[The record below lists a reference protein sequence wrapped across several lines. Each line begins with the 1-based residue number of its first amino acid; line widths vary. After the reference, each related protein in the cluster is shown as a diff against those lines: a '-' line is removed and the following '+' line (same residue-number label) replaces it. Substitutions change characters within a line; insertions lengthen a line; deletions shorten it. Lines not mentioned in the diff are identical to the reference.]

1 MTAWIVVYAIGA
13 VQAALLALVLPR
25 HPHNRAANR
34 TMALWLGLVALDL
47 AVKAL
52 YLAEPTAPMFRLFRL
67 VALFPF
73 LYGTLFYLYVRA
85 LTTGRGLAWRDAVH
99 AAGFLVTLALHLPML
114 LASASD
120 NAGMFARWGNGN
132 WPHPLPGYD
141 LLLFGWGLSY
151 VAAALLRLHRYR
163 RRMRQRRADAD
174 RLALRWVE
182 VLALA
187 QIVIWCIA
195 VAHSLLRLPGIDYFL
210 IYGAVAAS
218 MCVLGYFSLAQVAV
232 PETAETSAG
241 EAGAD
246 GNADRTAGDD
256 TTDAVAAS
264 GDAREDARFPDV
276 EARLQRLMSE
286 QALYREP
293 ALAIGQLARRSGYPE
308 YLVSAVINRRLGSN
322 FCDYVNQ
329 LRVEAV
335 RERLADPDEARS
347 ILEIAYDC
355 GFTAKSTFNQA
366 FKRQVGRTPSEYR
379 RSATAASTAQRQ
391 SRG

>member
-1 MTAWIVVYAIGA
+1 MTFWIVVYAIGA

-25 HPHNRAANR
+25 HPDNRAANR

-47 AVKAL
+47 AVKAI
-52 YLAEPTAPMFRLFRL
+52 YLAEPNASLFRAFRF

-85 LTTGRGLAWRDAVH
+85 LTTGRGLGWRDLAH
-99 AAGFLVTLALHLPML
+99 ATGFALALAAHLPVL
-114 LASASD
+114 LAGSAD
-120 NAGMFARWGNGN
+120 NADMFARWGHGN
-132 WPHPLPGYD
+132 WPPLPGYD

-182 VLALA
+182 VLAIA

-195 VAHSLLRLPGIDYFL
+195 LAHGALNLPGVSYHL

-218 MCVLGYFSLAQVAV
+218 MCVLGYCSLAQAAV
-232 PETAETSAG
+232 PETTESADSG
-241 EAGAD
+241 G
-246 GNADRTAGDD
+246 
-256 TTDAVAAS
+256 DAVA
-264 GDAREDARFPDV
+264 GDAAARTHDDAMPDDAHEDARFPEV
-276 EARLQRLMSE
+276 EARLKRLMDE

-293 ALAIGQLARRSGYPE
+293 TLAIGQLARRSGYPE

-335 RERLADPDEARS
+335 RERLADPEEARG

-355 GFTAKSTFNQA
+355 GFTAKSTFNSA
-366 FKRQVGRTPSEYR
+366 FKRQLGRTPSEYR
-379 RSATAASTAQRQ
+379 RAATAASTAQREH
-391 SRG
+391 RD

>member
-1 MTAWIVVYAIGA
+1 
-13 VQAALLALVLPR
+13 
-25 HPHNRAANR
+25 
-34 TMALWLGLVALDL
+34 
-47 AVKAL
+47 
-52 YLAEPTAPMFRLFRL
+52 MFRAFRF

-73 LYGTLFYLYVRA
+73 LHGTLFYLYVRA

-99 AAGFLVTLALHLPML
+99 ATGFGVALALHLPVL

-120 NAGMFARWGNGN
+120 NADMFARWGNGN

-174 RLALRWVE
+174 RLALRWVA
-182 VLALA
+182 VLAIA

-195 VAHSLLRLPGIDYFL
+195 VAHSLLRLPGIGYFL
-210 IYGAVAAS
+210 VYGAVAAS
-218 MCVLGYFSLAQVAV
+218 MCVLGYFSLAQSAV
-232 PETAETSAG
+232 PETAETAAG

-246 GNADRTAGDD
+246 GNAEGISGGDI
-256 TTDAVAAS
+256 
-264 GDAREDARFPDV
+264 GDAGAATGDAQEDPRFPEV
-276 EARLQRLMSE
+276 EARLQRLMSG

-322 FCDYVNQ
+322 FCDYINQ

-335 RERLADPDEARS
+335 RERLADPDEARG

-379 RSATAASTAQRQ
+379 RQFAARP
-391 SRG
+391 

>member
-1 MTAWIVVYAIGA
+1 MSVWIVVYAIGA

-25 HPHNRAANR
+25 HPANRAANR
-34 TMALWLGLVALDL
+34 SMALWLGLVALDL

-52 YLAEPTAPMFRLFRL
+52 YLAEPGAALFRVFRF

-85 LTTGRGLAWRDAVH
+85 LTTGRGLGWRDLAH
-99 AAGFLVTLALHLPML
+99 ASGFLLALALHLPLL
-114 LASASD
+114 LASRSD
-120 NAGMFARWGNGN
+120 NAGMFARWSDGN
-132 WPHPLPGYD
+132 WPPLPGYD

-151 VAAALLRLHRYR
+151 VIAALLRLHRYR
-163 RRMRQRRADAD
+163 RRVRQRRADAD

-182 VLALA
+182 VLAIA

-195 VAHSLLRLPGIDYFL
+195 LAHSALNLPGVSYHL

-218 MCVLGYFSLAQVAV
+218 MCVLGYCSLAQAAV
-232 PETAETSAG
+232 PETAETGEAARAVTG

-246 GNADRTAGDD
+246 ASAGDGTAG
-256 TTDAVAAS
+256 TAATS
-264 GDAREDARFPDV
+264 GDAQEDPRFPEV

-286 QALYREP
+286 QTLYREP

-335 RERLADPDEARS
+335 RERLADPGEARG

-355 GFTAKSTFNQA
+355 GFTAKSTFNNA
-366 FKRQVGRTPSEYR
+366 FKRQVGCTPSEYR
-379 RSATAASTAQRQ
+379 RQAAARP
-391 SRG
+391 